1 MFSVQFRKEFAIFS
15 RQTGDSKIS
24 ESLDLFGLKDH
35 LITECLDD
43 LILVYE
49 KEHLAKRRDQIV
61 KELDSGNLSKDQV
74 SELEQELNDIV
85 IELAK
90 MK

>member
-1 MFSVQFRKEFAIFS
+1 MQAHV
-15 RQTGDSKIS
+15 SKILLTDYDIS
-24 ESLDLFGLKDH
+24 SVEK
-35 LITECLDD
+35 CLDD